1 MDRGF
6 LRAGEVHEIQHC
18 RLRVFLSVKQVDRDP
33 VQRMT
38 SRAVVVHLRLSISSV
53 LLSKFEQL
61 NALVKGTDIDTDESL
76 DSEARLLIFCDLER
90 LFQSKGRLVQQ
101 VKQPVIV
108 NLKVAHFEGHALVGW

>member
-1 MDRGF
+1 M
-6 LRAGEVHEIQHC
+6 
-18 RLRVFLSVKQVDRDP
+18 
-33 VQRMT
+33 
-38 SRAVVVHLRLSISSV
+38 VHLRLSISSV

-61 NALVKGTDIDTDESL
+61 NALFKGTDIDTDESF

-90 LFQSKGRLVQQ
+90 LFQSKGCLVQQ